1 MAADNDDEE
10 GAMAYLGAFPAKV
23 MLVEDASEETLLLWA
38 FRQPGNIKPNAFVS
52 QGSLQLELDACGQLL
67 HIVQAPSSMVTL
79 ESSMLPTRL
88 TMNTWERS
96 LMAY

>member
-1 MAADNDDEE
+1 MAADDDDEE

-38 FRQPGNIKPNAFVS
+38 FRQPGNLKPNAFVS
-52 QGSLQLELDACGQLL
+52 QASLQLDLDACGQLL

-79 ESSMLPTRL
+79 EYSMFPTADD
-88 TMNTWERS
+88 E
-96 LMAY
+96 